1 MLVASEHMEELS
13 DFLKAAGREGE
24 DLEAWLHA
32 LVDMQESFSKI
43 FDEMLV
49 QAIASKSDAPSALDL
64 LTIMRSELNH
74 IAYHIDDVS
83 LR

>member
-1 MLVASEHMEELS
+1 
-13 DFLKAAGREGE
+13 
-24 DLEAWLHA
+24 
-32 LVDMQESFSKI
+32 
-43 FDEMLV
+43 MLV